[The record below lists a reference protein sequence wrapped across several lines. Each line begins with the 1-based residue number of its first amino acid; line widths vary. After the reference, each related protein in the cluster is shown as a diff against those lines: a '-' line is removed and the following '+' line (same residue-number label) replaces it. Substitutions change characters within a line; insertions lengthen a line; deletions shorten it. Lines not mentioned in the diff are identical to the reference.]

1 MKVKL
6 NHIGL
11 TDCLCNSL
19 PGARREARKAFL
31 AFSSDDGKAHAA
43 PSGSIQGEL
52 ENYTKQ
58 PANDDVSSSQD
69 THVRTLLF
77 LHIKSVFLYFFH
89 FFFVS
94 VFHYLLIQH
103 LNTFVEFTMI

>member
-43 PSGSIQGEL
+43 PSGIQGEL

-69 THVRTLLF
+69 THVRTYFALF
-77 LHIKSVFLYFFH
+77 AY
-89 FFFVS
+89 
-94 VFHYLLIQH
+94 
-103 LNTFVEFTMI
+103 